1 MRGVVKKNSP
11 GYYISG
17 GEQEEIY
24 LGGFS
29 SLHLRKDKF
38 SSPGYGVYTTNK
50 RIFGIKNIKLQL
62 KMSALHFLGGVVLTS
77 LIEKTTQQ
85 LKEDSKKNIE
95 DLEKNKDF
103 AVKKEEIAEIE
114 WKKVNFWTG
123 GHVLIKTNSGQQFKI
138 EGNDTKESEFILALM
153 QKFYPEKLKIK

>member
-1 MRGVVKKNSP
+1 MFCTKCGKENVNTNQFCGECGESLKKIVQDTTSR
-11 GYYISG
+11 G

-114 WKKVNFWTG
+114 WKKVNFWT
-123 GHVLIKTNSGQQFKI
+123 LKQIQDN
-138 EGNDTKESEFILALM
+138 NL
-153 QKFYPEKLKIK
+153 KLRGMIPKNLSLY